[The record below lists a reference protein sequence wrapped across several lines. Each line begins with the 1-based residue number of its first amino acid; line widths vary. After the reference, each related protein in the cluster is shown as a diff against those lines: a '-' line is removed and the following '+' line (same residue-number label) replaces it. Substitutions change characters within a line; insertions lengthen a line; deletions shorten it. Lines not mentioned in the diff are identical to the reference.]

1 MHKDQNITKNANICK
16 KNYQLPNCKQMFD
29 FLDICCPGTVFSLQK
44 GRTKVQEMVK
54 RHMWSPCQTAGG
66 LSPVY

>member
-1 MHKDQNITKNANICK
+1 
-16 KNYQLPNCKQMFD
+16 MFD

>member
-1 MHKDQNITKNANICK
+1 MHKDQYIIKNAYICK
-16 KNYQLPNCKQMFD
+16 NTNCQIVKKMFD